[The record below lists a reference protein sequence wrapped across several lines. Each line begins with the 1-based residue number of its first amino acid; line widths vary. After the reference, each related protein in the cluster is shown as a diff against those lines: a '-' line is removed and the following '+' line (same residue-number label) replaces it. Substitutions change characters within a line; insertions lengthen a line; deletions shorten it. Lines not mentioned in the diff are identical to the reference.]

1 MPARKDSHPKTN
13 AMRALDRRRISY
25 EAYWYD
31 ESLTSAEGVAAALG
45 VPADQVFKTLV
56 LLRDGG
62 SPILVMVPGNREV
75 DLRVLAAAIGAKSV
89 RMAPKSEAERLTGL
103 QTGGIGALALLDK
116 PFAVY
121 LDASAQRH
129 DAILVN
135 GGRRGLN
142 LRLAV
147 ADLVATTGAVLAS
160 TGDNA

>member
-1 MPARKDSHPKTN
+1 MPARQDSRPKTN
-13 AMRALDRRRISY
+13 AMRALDRRGIPY

-31 ESLTSAEGVAAALG
+31 ESLTTAEGVAAALG
-45 VPADQVFKTLV
+45 VAADQVFKTLV
-56 LLRDGG
+56 VFRDGNT
-62 SPILVMVPGNREV
+62 PLLIMVPGNREV
-75 DLRVLAAAIGAKSV
+75 DLRRFAAAVGAKSV

-121 LDASAQRH
+121 LDACAQRH

-147 ADLVATTGAVLAS
+147 SDLIMMTNARLVESTSAT
-160 TGDNA
+160 